1 MSPSIWEILGVT
13 SLPTTFFFYAWI
25 FGLAGW
31 VVCHLAIEK
40 YWTEKAGWAKR
51 LNQIKQG
58 FEAAARVYLIL
69 YLYMLG
75 LITGG
80 MGGLAVMVA
89 AVLLTL
95 QSILNMRNFLLV
107 SMAVLMLIV
116 YVAALIGIYGA
127 I

>member
-31 VVCHLAIEK
+31 ATCHLAIEK
-40 YWTEKAGWAKR
+40 YWTDKAGWAKK
-51 LNQIKQG
+51 LNQVKQG

-69 YLYMLG
+69 YLYLLG
-75 LITGG
+75 ILTGEILG
-80 MGGLAVMVA
+80 IAVMVSA
-89 AVLLTL
+89 ILLTL
-95 QSILNMRNFLLV
+95 QSILNTRNFLLV
-107 SMAVLMLIV
+107 SMVVLMLIG
-116 YVAALIGIYGA
+116 YAALLLGIHSA